1 MVHVLMNKV
10 VFEPSDDYLKVV
22 IPNHNS
28 FQMSQTHL
36 HTNRAQLSEVKLDM
50 ELRTAGAVGPIATL
64 SNKKSVNN
72 QLSSSAVAYLLS
84 MHKAL
89 RPVH

>member
-10 VFEPSDDYLKVV
+10 VFEPSDDYLKVM
-22 IPNHNS
+22 IPKHNS

-36 HTNRAQLSEVKLDM
+36 HTNWAQLSKVKLDM
-50 ELRTAGAVGPIATL
+50 ELRTARAVGPMATL

-89 RPVH
+89 HPVH